1 MIFSSPEKSDKK
13 KHKSTDNYGLN
24 GEMDDMLQKKSL
36 FLKNISKHYPK
47 PCQKIKLK
55 N

>member
-1 MIFSSPEKSDKK
+1 MILPSPDWSDKK
-13 KHKSTDNYGLN
+13 NHKSTDNYGLN
-24 GEMDDMLQKKSL
+24 GKMEDMLQKKSL
-36 FLKNISKHYPK
+36 FLKNISKHFPK